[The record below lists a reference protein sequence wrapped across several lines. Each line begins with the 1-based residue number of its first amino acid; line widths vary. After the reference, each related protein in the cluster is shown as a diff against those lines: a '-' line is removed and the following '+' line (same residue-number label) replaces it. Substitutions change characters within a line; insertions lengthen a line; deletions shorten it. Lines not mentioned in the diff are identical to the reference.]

1 MTSTVEAQKI
11 VLGTILM
18 YKEAQDKIESQ
29 TKPQYFTDENCK
41 TVYLGITNLHNDKK
55 PIDIMSLGMYFKKNK
70 PEFTL
75 HTMATTTQ
83 SFVPIERFD
92 EYCLVLQDE
101 YIRTEI
107 IEAAKSVLLFAAE
120 SHSSGI
126 EIADKLQKK
135 IAEISSLSWN
145 NEKVISN
152 VDLINRSRE
161 QYLLEAEA
169 AKNGVTPGITTGS
182 RKMDEHTGGWHNGD
196 LIILSG
202 RPGMGKSRAV
212 IQMIRAA
219 ANAGKS
225 PLFFSLEMTEE
236 NVNDIMIIGESF
248 ERINPKDLRSRTLN
262 ERQMEHKAI
271 AEGFLLKKPY
281 YISGER
287 QLSQIKAISRRFV
300 RDNGTGIIFVDFLQK
315 VEPIGK
321 HFSPVNAVSEVA
333 VGLKNLAKDL
343 NIPVVSIA
351 SLSRKVEDRG
361 GLKQPEN
368 SDLRES
374 GTIESEADMILH
386 AWRPAHYEFTTGK
399 DGEQFV
405 GNEFFW
411 LNGKGRFTEAAN
423 ILLYSDRYL
432 ANFYDE
438 PIEITQKA
446 FNTLQPSTN
455 FYESTIEQTPF

>member
-1 MTSTVEAQKI
+1 MTSTIEAQQI
-11 VLGTILM
+11 VLGTLLM
-18 YKEAQDKIESQ
+18 YKEAQDKLKSQ

-41 TVYLGITNLHNDKK
+41 TIYLAITNLHKENK
-55 PIDIMSLGMYFKKNK
+55 PIDVKSLGMYLKKHK
-70 PEFTL
+70 PDFEL
-75 HTMATTTQ
+75 YTMAKTIE
-83 SFVPIERFD
+83 SFVPISRFD
-92 EYCLVLQDE
+92 EYCLILQDE
-101 YIRTEI
+101 YIRTEVI
-107 IEAAKSVLLFAAE
+107 AAAHNVLIFAAE
-120 SHSSGI
+120 SNSSGI

-152 VDLINRSRE
+152 VDLINKSRE
-161 QYLLEAEA
+161 QYLIEAEA

-236 NVNDIMIIGESF
+236 NVNDIMIIAEAR
-248 ERINPKDLRSRTLN
+248 ERINPKYLRSRTLN
-262 ERQMEHKAI
+262 ESQMDSKAV
-271 AEGFLLKKPY
+271 AEGLLLKKPY

-300 RDNGTGIIFVDFLQK
+300 RDNGTGIIFIDFLQK

-438 PIEITQKA
+438 NIETSQQR
-446 FNTLQPSTN
+446 FNNLQPLTN
-455 FYESTIEQTPF
+455 FYESNHEQTPF